1 MRGGRWARRS
11 AADGLAAMVERLGM
25 SEAAV
30 KMAFSRMRP
39 RYAEALRGEIARTVG
54 SHGDV
59 QEELRYLLTV
69 FL

>member
-1 MRGGRWARRS
+1 
-11 AADGLAAMVERLGM
+11 MVERLGR